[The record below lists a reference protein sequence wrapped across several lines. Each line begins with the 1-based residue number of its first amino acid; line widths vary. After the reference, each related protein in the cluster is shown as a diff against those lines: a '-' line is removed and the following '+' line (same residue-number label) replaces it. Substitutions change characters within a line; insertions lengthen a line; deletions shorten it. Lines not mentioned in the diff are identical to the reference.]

1 MKGCSLVSLC
11 SFIISSIFS
20 LIKEAIRFKLG
31 RCDFKCF
38 NGKCIDDDMTCDGIK
53 NCGDK
58 GDDKSKEKCGF
69 KTCVLFYVLRFREFI
84 RKMVELMIG
93 LC

>member
-11 SFIISSIFS
+11 SFIISSMFS

-31 RCDFKCF
+31 RCDFTCF
-38 NGKCIDDDMTCDGIK
+38 NGKCVDDDMICDGIK

-58 GDDKSKEKCGF
+58 GEDESKENVDLKHACYF
-69 KTCVLFYVLRFREFI
+69 MF
-84 RKMVELMIG
+84 
-93 LC
+93 